1 MQDALD
7 ALPREEVSRP
17 AHGVQVALDVAPTAD
32 EWVPAAQREQVVAP
46 TADEWVPAAQ
56 REQVALDVAP
66 TADEWVPAAQREQ
79 VALPREEGYV
89 PAVQS
94 VQDPDVVEAR
104 PTGQLTVQV
113 EAPAVEEVS
122 SGQTVLAP
130 PVQ

>member
-1 MQDALD
+1 VQDALD

-79 VALPREEGYV
+79 VALDVAPTADEWV
-89 PAVQS
+89 PGAHV
-94 VQDPDVVEAR
+94 A
-104 PTGQLTVQV
+104 
-113 EAPAVEEVS
+113 
-122 SGQTVLAP
+122 VLAP

>member
-17 AHGVQVALDVAPTAD
+17 AHGVQVALD
-32 EWVPAAQREQVVAP
+32 VAP